1 VLGVVGET
9 ESDSLHP
16 TGDGDLERLARATT
30 EWVVRSTTEW
40 PASETTQAAT
50 AESDE
55 RSQHPTPNSLPP
67 GVVVKATNLTKTY
80 GKQTAVNGIDF
91 DVRQGETFGLLG
103 PNGAGKS
110 TTMRMIA
117 CRSPLTS
124 GELLVEGLDVRT
136 QGRQIRSLIGVVP
149 QDNNLDPD
157 LNVIKNLIFYA
168 SYYRIPKKQAAARA
182 DELLQFIGMSER
194 ADAKVDHLSGGM
206 KRRLMIARALLH
218 EPRLLVLDEPTTGLD
233 PQVRQEIWQ
242 KLEELRRVS
251 GVTILLS
258 THYMDEAEKLC
269 ERLVVIDRGQ
279 ILATGTPRDLVLS
292 RVSRYALEVRDVGDL
307 PLRSTSTGINAVTRN
322 SAHIYFAAEAEML
335 TPLIHEYEGRR
346 PMIRLSNLEDVF
358 LQLVSDESGESG
370 VSEAR
375 P

>member
-1 VLGVVGET
+1 MLET
-9 ESDSLHP
+9 D
-16 TGDGDLERLARATT
+16 RNI
-30 EWVVRSTTEW
+30 
-40 PASETTQAAT
+40 
-50 AESDE
+50 SDE
-55 RSQHPTPNSLPP
+55 SVDLRLSPQGSTSLTSDAGSITP
-67 GVVVKATNLTKTY
+67 VVKATSLTKIY
-80 GKQTAVNGIDF
+80 GKRTAVNGIDF
-91 DVRQGETFGLLG
+91 DVRRGETFGLLG

-136 QGRQIRSLIGVVP
+136 RGRQIRSLIGVVP

-157 LNVIKNLIFYA
+157 LNVIKNLIVYA
-168 SYYRIPKKQAAARA
+168 SYFGIPKKQAAGRA
-182 DELLQFIGMSER
+182 EELLQFIGMSER
-194 ADAKVDHLSGGM
+194 ADAKIDHLSGGM

-279 ILATGTPRDLVLS
+279 ILATGTPRDLVLA

-307 PLRSTSTGINAVTRN
+307 PLRATSNGINAIARN
-322 SAHIYFAAEAEML
+322 NAHIYFAAEAEML
-335 TPLIHEYEGRR
+335 TPLMHEYEGRR

-358 LQLVSDESGESG
+358 LQLVSDEACVPDG
-370 VSEAR
+370 R